1 MIGTDMHDQLPPFEC
16 VWKKSAKGNFVGFSP
31 SGDLVA
37 TVFSKGYGWQIIINR
52 DGVGHIVV
60 GESYDDPDD
69 ATERAESILSGAT
82 CTLSVMGSNPNPG
95 PTTTDWKQLSKTS
108 NGSPT
113 YGRRY
118 NGMGVSVKKATNDN
132 WFYITYSGSVTTKPD
147 GWSESAEEAMR
158 AFDAEHL

>member
-1 MIGTDMHDQLPPFEC
+1 MHNEMPPFEC
-16 VWKKSAKGNFVGFSP
+16 EWKTNAKGNFVGLSL
-31 SGDLVA
+31 SGGHVT

-52 DGVGHIVV
+52 DGVGHIVT
-60 GESYDDPDD
+60 GEIYDDPED
-69 ATERAESILSGAT
+69 AQERAEWILSGAN
-82 CTLSVMGSNPNPG
+82 CALSVMGSSPNPG
-95 PTTTDWKQLSKTS
+95 PTTTAWKQLSKTS

-132 WFYITYSGSVTTKPD
+132 WFHITYSGSVTSKPD